1 MHYSFT
7 GAFMEPI
14 FLLAGAPAVG
24 KSTSAKALAEKFP
37 KSIHISVDALRDMVV
52 SGFVL
57 PGGEWGAELVEQLIV
72 ARTSAARMAEIYN
85 KAGFAVVID
94 DFWDPNSSLSEY
106 EALFQN
112 PNVQRVLLFP
122 NRQAAEARNIK
133 RSGSSEA
140 GAYIADGIR
149 MVYESLNGVIQKL
162 QSEGWLVVD
171 TSDKTVDET
180 IDHILEMTA

>member
-1 MHYSFT
+1 MN
-7 GAFMEPI
+7 PI
-14 FLLAGAPAVG
+14 FLLVGAPAVG

-37 KSIHISVDALRDMVV
+37 KSIHISVDTLRDMVV
-52 SGFVL
+52 SGFAL
-57 PGGEWGAELVEQLIV
+57 PGGVWGADLIEQLIV
-72 ARTSAARMAEIYN
+72 ARTSASQMAKIYN

-122 NRQAAEARNIK
+122 SQQAAEARNIK

-149 MVYESLNGVIQKL
+149 LVYGSLNNVVPTL
-162 QSEGWLVVD
+162 QREGWLIVD

-180 IDHILEMTA
+180 IDYILKRIV

>member
-1 MHYSFT
+1 MN
-7 GAFMEPI
+7 PI

-24 KSTSAKALAEKFP
+24 KSTSAKALAGKFP

-57 PGGEWGAELVEQLIV
+57 PGGEWGADLVEQLIV
-72 ARTSAARMAEIYN
+72 ARASASRMAEIYN

-112 PNVQRVLLFP
+112 PNVHRVLLFP
-122 NRQAAEARNIK
+122 NQQAAEARNIK

-140 GAYIADGIR
+140 GTYIADGIR
-149 MVYESLNGVIQKL
+149 LVYASLNDVVPTL

-171 TSDKTVDET
+171 TSDKTVEET
-180 IDHILEMTA
+180 IDHIIEYTA

>member
-1 MHYSFT
+1 MN
-7 GAFMEPI
+7 PI
-14 FLLAGAPAVG
+14 FLLVGAPAVG
-24 KSTSAKALAEKFP
+24 KSTSAKALSEKFP
-37 KSIHISVDALRDMVV
+37 KSIHISVDTLRDMVV
-52 SGFVL
+52 SGLAL
-57 PGGEWGAELVEQLIV
+57 PGGAWGADLIEQLIV
-72 ARTSAARMAEIYN
+72 ARTSASQMAEIYN

-122 NRQAAEARNIK
+122 SQQAAEARNIK

-149 MVYESLNGVIQKL
+149 MVYESLNNEVPTL
-162 QSEGWLVVD
+162 QREGWLVVD
-171 TSDKTVDET
+171 TSDKTMDET
-180 IDHILEMTA
+180 IDHILKRNA